1 MKIGIVADDFT
12 GANDVALQLIKYGIR
27 VKSFVDVNE
36 IEGNFIYT
44 TETRNSTEED
54 SRKKL
59 EEFFAKTKEEKV
71 DKVYKKIDST
81 LRGNIKTEI
90 EVFLEN
96 IEVNEKIA
104 VIVSFPRIE
113 RIVKNGKLYVKGEL
127 LENTDFARDPYWT
140 LTSSDILDYFPGKL
154 INLNEIR
161 GENFYESLK
170 KHEENLLVFEAETE
184 KDLELIA
191 ENLVKSGYDKYITA
205 SSGIMEQLLKY
216 WGYKKEKM
224 LLVAGSCNP
233 INIKQIADFIEEFK
247 PTVYDYYIDENRVDF
262 IEGNEE
268 VLILRT
274 IRDDKKSQKTREEL
288 NSLISDLI
296 KKIVDEK
303 EIKKV
308 ALSGGDIS
316 LSFMEKFSL
325 KNIEIL
331 SEIEPG
337 IAFGIAKDFKIITK
351 PGGFGGEKIYKNIYS
366 FFKTY
371 R

>member
-27 VKSFVDVNE
+27 VKSFVDVDE

-44 TETRNSTEED
+44 TETRNSTEKEA
-54 SRKKL
+54 RKKL
-59 EEFFAKTKEEKV
+59 EEFFLKIKEQKI

-96 IEVNEKIA
+96 IEKNEKIA
-104 VIVSFPRIE
+104 VIVSFPRAE

-140 LTSSDILDYFPGKL
+140 LTSSDVLNYFPGKL
-154 INLNEIR
+154 INLQEIR
-161 GENFYESLK
+161 GKDFFEALK

-205 SSGIMEQLLKY
+205 SSGIMEQLLNC

-233 INIKQIADFIEEFK
+233 TNIKQIADFIEEFE

-274 IRDDKKSQKTREEL
+274 IRDHKKSQKTREEL
-288 NSLISDLI
+288 NSLISNLI
-296 KKIVDEK
+296 KKIVDEN

-316 LSFMEKFSL
+316 LSFMDKFSL

-337 IAFGIAKDFKIITK
+337 IAFGIAKEFKIITK

>member
-44 TETRNSTEED
+44 SETRNSSEEEA
-54 SRKKL
+54 RNKL
-59 EEFFAKTKEEKV
+59 REFFYKIKEQKV
-71 DKVYKKIDST
+71 DKIYKKIDST
-81 LRGNIKTEI
+81 LRGNIRTEV
-90 EVFLEN
+90 EVFLES
-96 IEVNEKIA
+96 IEENEKIA
-104 VIVSFPRIE
+104 VIVSFPRTE
-113 RIVKNGKLYVKGEL
+113 RIVKEGKLYVKGEL
-127 LENTDFARDPYWT
+127 LENTDFAKDPYWT
-140 LTSSDILDYFPGKL
+140 LNSSELLDYFPGKL
-154 INLNEIR
+154 ISLDEIR
-161 GENFYESLK
+161 GVNFSEILK
-170 KHEENLLVFEAETE
+170 KLEEKLLVFEAETE

-205 SSGIMEQLLKY
+205 SSGIMEQLLTH

-233 INIKQIADFIEEFK
+233 TNINQIADFIEDFE
-247 PTVYDYYIDENRVDF
+247 PIVYDYYIDENRVDL
-262 IEGNEE
+262 IKGREE
-268 VLILRT
+268 VLVLRT
-274 IRDDKKSQKTREEL
+274 IRDHKKSQKTREEL
-288 NSLISDLI
+288 NDLISDLI

-316 LSFMEKFSL
+316 LSFMDKFSL

-337 IAFGIAKDFKIITK
+337 IAFGIAENFKIITK

-366 FFKTY
+366 FFKNY